1 MDKHYFTNDY
11 LPKMHRIGKITGVL
25 GVFASFLPAL
35 VLGFG
40 HGLWPDLALLATCF
54 ITVTTSFGFL
64 WVIEPI
70 SYYPVLGPVGTYMAF
85 LSGNISNMRVP
96 CASIAQVSAGV
107 ELGSEQGSIISTI
120 GTKTDAY
127 GHGAVPLAEM
137 FEETPYI
144 WGYAV
149 ACMGEARTLR
159 AHGIKKP
166 ILILGCVFP
175 DEYEEMVEKEIRAAV
190 YTEEMAKGMAEAAVR
205 SGKTAFLHIKIDT
218 GMGRIGF
225 KVSKESVETISRISK
240 LPNIKMEGMF
250 THFAKADEFDKSYT
264 FAQHEKFLW
273 MKEQLEKN
281 GVQISYY
288 DCDNSAGI
296 IDFPDMKHDLARAG
310 ISIYGM
316 YPSDEVKKDAV
327 DLKPALELISHISF
341 VKDVEKGTSISY
353 GGTFVAPKKMRIA
366 TIPVG
371 YGDGYPRSLS
381 NKGYV
386 LIHGKRADIVGRVCM
401 DQFMVDVTEIP
412 EAKFMDPVTLVG
424 KDNDAVIR
432 VEDLSDLSGRFN
444 YEFVCDLSKRVPRE
458 YYKNG
463 TIVKQI
469 DYFE

>member
-1 MDKHYFTNDY
+1 
-11 LPKMHRIGKITGVL
+11 
-25 GVFASFLPAL
+25 
-35 VLGFG
+35 
-40 HGLWPDLALLATCF
+40 
-54 ITVTTSFGFL
+54 
-64 WVIEPI
+64 
-70 SYYPVLGPVGTYMAF
+70 
-85 LSGNISNMRVP
+85 
-96 CASIAQVSAGV
+96 
-107 ELGSEQGSIISTI
+107 
-120 GTKTDAY
+120 
-127 GHGAVPLAEM
+127 
-137 FEETPYI
+137 
-144 WGYAV
+144 
-149 ACMGEARTLR
+149 
-159 AHGIKKP
+159 
-166 ILILGCVFP
+166 
-175 DEYEEMVEKEIRAAV
+175 
-190 YTEEMAKGMAEAAVR
+190 
-205 SGKTAFLHIKIDT
+205 
-218 GMGRIGF
+218 MGRIGF

-273 MKEQLEKN
+273 MKEQLETN
-281 GVQISYY
+281 GIQISYY

-401 DQFMVDVTEIP
+401 DQFMVDVTDIMPVAMGDE
-412 EAKFMDPVTLVG
+412 VTLIG
-424 KDNDAVIR
+424 ADGAEKITM
-432 VEDLSDLSGRFN
+432 EQLGDLSGRFN
-444 YEFVCDLSKRVPRE
+444 YELACDISKRVPRAFV
-458 YYKNG
+458 KNG
-463 TIVKQI
+463 EIVATK
-469 DYFE
+469 DYFTDYE